1 MQHHNNTGEDLGE
14 AYAASFAK
22 PSNLF
27 LCPSLQLACL
37 TTVQVLTPVS
47 ANVLLN
53 VGVSCRKQDVLLPL
67 QDVSSGKPVQVGDTD
82 LYGME
87 IDVAAAAEEIRSIG
101 KADKGKS
108 VDDVLGSFGLGA
120 FAEQLKDLRLSMLL
134 SETHVASQKFLMK
147 W

>member
-1 MQHHNNTGEDLGE
+1 MKSQESHEQYLPI
-14 AYAASFAK
+14 FA
-22 PSNLF
+22 
-27 LCPSLQLACL
+27 
-37 TTVQVLTPVS
+37 
-47 ANVLLN
+47 
-53 VGVSCRKQDVLLPL
+53 LLPL

-134 SETHVASQKFLMK
+134 SETHVANSHVPLK